1 MHIAGEVRGTEFY
14 KKELYDF
21 IKWKTWI
28 QGCTCCSGWICSL
41 YYQQELLATILCIS
55 TISDIKIH
63 MFIHT
68 ILNKLT

>member
-28 QGCTCCSGWICSL
+28 YRAVHVVLAGFVVFITNKSYWQQFYVFQLYQISKFICL
-41 YYQQELLATILCIS
+41 FTQ
-55 TISDIKIH
+55 
-63 MFIHT
+63 F
-68 ILNKLT
+68 